1 MWLYISEL
9 NGNHGKKNK
18 WPIINPPRNFIP
30 NSAWKRPVFNSTN
43 TTTSARQ
50 RNQANKNALERQ

>member
-1 MWLYISEL
+1 MATMEK
-9 NGNHGKKNK
+9 NNK

-30 NSAWKRPVFNSTN
+30 NSAWKRAVFNSTN
-43 TTTSARQ
+43 TTTSAKQ